1 MSEVK
6 TGTFKIYMPDK
17 YDISIKFEG
26 DEAIINY
33 AEYFTYL
40 SDEERRKAIETTAV
54 VMNTLLNLPKLIPI
68 PLPIQLPQ
76 IDCKVERG
84 TDYVKVEMRGKKG
97 QVMTALLNELL
108 QNLSNEEIIDLI
120 GMVSASRKIFS
131 MISKMLTRKN

>member
-1 MSEVK
+1 MPEVK

-33 AEYFTYL
+33 TEYFTYL
-40 SDEERRKAIETTAV
+40 SEEERRKAIETTAV
-54 VMNTLLNLPKLIPI
+54 FMNTLLNLPKLIPI
-68 PLPIQLPQ
+68 QLPIPLPQ
-76 IDCKVERG
+76 IDCKVETG
-84 TDYVKVEMRGKKG
+84 TDYVKVEMKGKKG

-120 GMVSASRKIFS
+120 GMVSASRKILS
-131 MISKMLTRKN
+131 MISKMLIRKS